1 MNTAVSKEGYTM
13 ATQANSAQTPQ
24 FAYFSDTIRDLLKG
38 GNDETS
44 LGFVSGLTGK
54 EENIAQCFTATTSWC
69 HSPTQTVNYA
79 SCHDNYTLKDKLNA
93 SKASASEEDRIRM
106 NNLAAAIY
114 LTAEGIPLIHAGE
127 EILRTKVDENGNIIH
142 NSYNSSD
149 FVNSIKWA
157 DLDKEEYRD
166 VRDYYKGLIEFR
178 KNHAALRLTSA
189 AEVAE
194 NVEYKWITNE
204 VVMFVINGKE
214 SVETEVSD
222 GIVVIFNATGS
233 AKEIDLSAYGVA
245 GGEWKVCINHEKAG
259 IEPLAVVT
267 DGEVTVEPISA
278 MVLVKGETEDADSIY
293 VQNRVTPVTK
303 VTLDETTLAL
313 QVGVQE
319 QLIATVKSDNG
330 TDVTVTWS
338 SSNPDVA
345 TVDEDGTVHAVSAG
359 TAVITA
365 TANDG
370 SGAHASCTVNVSD
383 PDPDDVPVTS
393 ITFNKQTLSLRV
405 GKSEILTTE
414 IMPENATNK
423 TVIWKTDNRDVAI
436 VDANGKVSA
445 KSAGTAV
452 ITATAAS
459 GAKAKCTVTVIGSN
473 TDPDSD
479 DVLVTA
485 ITLSKQALSMEIGK
499 TENLTAEVTPNNAT
513 DKTVT
518 WTSDKPAI
526 ATVNANGTVTAVSAG
541 TAVITATANDGSGV
555 TAKCTVTV
563 NAKVITD
570 VKATS
575 ISLSAASL
583 KLAKGKTK
591 TLTATVL
598 PANATD
604 GAVTF
609 ISSKPSVASVGQSS
623 GVVTAKKAGT
633 AMITAKTAGGLTATC
648 KVTVVIPSTKVLT
661 LPNICIVKGKTKT
674 LSASVIPANSTD
686 TLTWRSSKKKTVS
699 VNKKGKIKGLK
710 TGTAKITVKTESGK
724 KATCKVTVVSKAKK
738 AARVKLNKKK
748 LTLKVGKVSQ
758 LKATMTA
765 KSTDTLKFS
774 SSKKKVAKVD
784 KNGVVTALKKG
795 TATITVK
802 TSGGKKATCK
812 ITVK

>member
-1 MNTAVSKEGYTM
+1 MNTAVSKDGYTM

-93 SKASASEEDRIRM
+93 SKASASEEERIRM
-106 NNLAAAIY
+106 NNLAATIY

-267 DGEVTVEPISA
+267 DGGVTVEPISA

-293 VQNRVTPVTK
+293 VQNHVTPVTK

-370 SGAHASCTVNVSD
+370 SGAHASCTVNVSN
-383 PDPDDVPVTS
+383 PTPDDVPVTS
-393 ITFNKQTLSLRV
+393 IILSEQTLSLRV
-405 GKSEILTTE
+405 GEGKKLTAEIT
-414 IMPENATNK
+414 PENATNT
-423 TVIWKTDNRDVAI
+423 TVIWKTDKRAVAT
-436 VDANGKVSA
+436 VDEDGTVHAV
-445 KSAGTAV
+445 SAGTAV
-452 ITATAAS
+452 ISATAAS
-459 GAKAKCTVTVIGSN
+459 GVKAECTVTV
-473 TDPDSD
+473 TDSDPD

-499 TENLTAEVTPNNAT
+499 TESLTAEVTPNNAT

-518 WTSDKPAI
+518 WTSDKPAV

-541 TAVITATANDGSGV
+541 TAVITATANDGSGA

-686 TLTWRSSKKKTVS
+686 TLTWSSSKKKTVS